1 MKNSKIIVLAIVL
14 MAGIFACKKSDD
26 TNPSSNGTVTVTI
39 GPANNIGETSITV
52 PVVVSGNATI
62 VQRGVCWDSIQTTPT
77 ISNHKKADSGTT
89 SGSFSVL
96 IDQLTPSTTY
106 YVRGY
111 VTTSSQTVYSPVRV
125 YTTGSTQLTI
135 DGINNITDTS
145 ASINASLI
153 YSGTLPVGA
162 RGFCWGPTV
171 NPTTNFS
178 SFSTASGQG
187 AGNINDT
194 IFGLISGTKYHVRAY
209 AVIGGTTIYS
219 ADSILTTTNF
229 IYPRDVDGN
238 FYTTVQIG
246 TQVWMKQNLKT
257 TKLRDGTS
265 IPTNFTDAAW
275 IALTTT
281 AYSEVNNDVANTVP
295 YGKLYN
301 WYAVSDPAGLCPVGW
316 HVPSDAEYI
325 TLTDFL
331 GGDTIAG
338 GKMKEVGLTH
348 WISPNTDATNSS
360 EFTGVGSGRRSSYD
374 GKYSYVGYLGYL
386 WTTSANPSSPGFFTA
401 RYLDNGGKG
410 LGVYPWGKSAGIA
423 VRCLRD

>member
-1 MKNSKIIVLAIVL
+1 MKYTKIIVLAVVL

-39 GPANNIGETSITV
+39 GQATIGETSITV

-77 ISNHKKADSGTT
+77 ISNHKKADPGTT
-89 SGSFSVL
+89 AGSFSVL

-219 ADSILTTTNF
+219 ADSILTTTNR
-229 IYPRDVDGN
+229 IYPRDIDGN
-238 FYTTVQIG
+238 TYDTVKIG

-257 TKLRDGTS
+257 LKYRNGAV
-265 IPTNFTDAAW
+265 IPTGLSDADW
-275 IALTTT
+275 TTT
-281 AYSEVNNDVANTVP
+281 TNGACTSYNNDPANTAI

-301 WYAVSDPAGLCPVGW
+301 WYAVADPAGLCPINW
-316 HVPSDAEYI
+316 HVPSDSEWT
-325 TLTDFL
+325 TLSTYL
-331 GGDTIAG
+331 GGNLIAG
-338 GKMKEVGLTH
+338 GAMKEAGLTH
-348 WISPNTDATNSS
+348 WASPNTGASNSS
-360 EFTGVGSGRRSSYD
+360 GFTALPTGFRSGSSGTYSNIFVDGNWWSASQYSLTNANYLYLKYSDTYVNRSSAP
-374 GKYSYVGYLGYL
+374 KGY
-386 WTTSANPSSPGFFTA
+386 GF
-401 RYLDNGGKG
+401 
-410 LGVYPWGKSAGIA
+410 A